1 MEEMLLQ
8 KNRLIR
14 TMAND
19 ITRLRE
25 EEVRGEREKI
35 MGLRAGD
42 ETKRRALEETRKA
55 KEERE
60 KAEFLLKLKRMEES
74 EKEALEAEAARR
86 REMEKTKV
94 SDLLE
99 DAKKREGDIKRR
111 IGLEEEEGKR
121 KREEEFLRRAEEERR
136 QGMATTSQ
144 LQREKEERERA
155 DFLKRV
161 AEERVQ
167 RPTPEMMQ
175 TSSDLPGR
183 EMAREEKFPLRPD
196 ISIPRIGKTIR
207 TTLIAKAPPQR
218 ASTFEKFF
226 VRVLIIG
233 FLMAIWAGIFTFW
246 YWFLTKEKTTLFP
259 PSSEVEEETV
269 SNPEPVV
276 PSSLIPVTET
286 KTLEIASTEELE
298 SKLSEFLK
306 VGGSSSS
313 SFYRILIKN
322 SSENKILDMKEVF
335 DALQVKA
342 PETFYQKINLAFTFF
357 LYPSEE
363 YNRLG
368 FVAEVNEGQDLSTFL
383 KSWEGTMEEDFET
396 LFTLIDKQGP
406 SLISYFRTAKYQGV
420 SFRFQT
426 FSKKDMGICYAI
438 LGSKLIWTSSWESL
452 TKVIDLLK

>member
-1 MEEMLLQ
+1 MEEILSQ

-19 ITRLRE
+19 IARLRE
-25 EEVRGEREKI
+25 AEVRGERDKI
-35 MGLRAGD
+35 MGLRAGE
-42 ETKRRALEETRKA
+42 ETKRRALEETRKGR
-55 KEERE
+55 EERE

-74 EKEALEAEAARR
+74 EKETLKAEAARR

-99 DAKKREGDIKRR
+99 EAKRREGDIKRR
-111 IGLEEEEGKR
+111 IELEKEEEKR

-167 RPTPEMMQ
+167 RPTPEMTQ
-175 TSSDLPGR
+175 VSPALPGR
-183 EMAREEKFPLRPD
+183 EMIREEKFPLRPGF
-196 ISIPRIGKTIR
+196 SIPGTGKLGR
-207 TTLIAKAPPQR
+207 TTLIAKTPPQR

-233 FLMAIWAGIFTFW
+233 FLMAIWAGLFTFW
-246 YWFLTKEKTTLFP
+246 YWFLTKEKTTLL
-259 PSSEVEEETV
+259 PSPSEVKEEPIVT
-269 SNPEPVV
+269 EPVI
-276 PSSLIPVTET
+276 PSSLIPITET
-286 KTLEIASTEELE
+286 KTLEIASAEELE

-306 VGGSSSS
+306 AGGLSNAK
-313 SFYRILIKN
+313 FYRILIKN
-322 SSENKILDMKEVF
+322 SSENKILNLKELF

-342 PETFYQKINLAFTFF
+342 PETFYQKVDLAFTFF
-357 LYPSEE
+357 LYPSKN

-368 FVAEVNEGQDLSTFL
+368 FIAEVSEGQDLSALL

-396 LFTLIDKQGP
+396 LFTLMNKQGP
-406 SLISYFRTAKYQGV
+406 SLISYFRAAKYQGV
-420 SFRFQT
+420 NFRFQT
-426 FSKKDMGICYAI
+426 FSKQDLGICYSV
-438 LGSKLIWTSSWESL
+438 LGNKLIWTSSWESL